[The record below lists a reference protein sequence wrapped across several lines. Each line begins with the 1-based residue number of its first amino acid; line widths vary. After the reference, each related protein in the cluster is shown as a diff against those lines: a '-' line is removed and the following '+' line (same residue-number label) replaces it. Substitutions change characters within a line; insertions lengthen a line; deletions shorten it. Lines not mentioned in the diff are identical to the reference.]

1 LTASI
6 PQARSAERH
15 PGCAPHRLGLA
26 LDAARSAPLADSLS
40 DLSRVAYGW
49 HLTAEAGSTPR
60 DAPYPPGA
68 SPPTVGCDYRYPDGE
83 DHRKRGPHGDDG
95 AKKLNGRKRHL
106 LDDTTGLLRRV
117 LVHSAALSDADMA
130 SRGQWLRPWT
140 EEAWGWRLAIVQRP
154 GGWGGYLLGVEP
166 PPLPAFTGLARRWE
180 GTPHRLDRPV
190 LPPEPRLGV
199 PPGEP

>member
-1 LTASI
+1 VAHPGASPATGTHWWLTASI

-49 HLTAEAGSTPR
+49 HLTADAGSTPR

-83 DHRKRGPHGDDG
+83 DHRKRGPHGDDR

-140 EEAWGWRLAIVQRP
+140 EEAWGWRA
-154 GGWGGYLLGVEP
+154 GGG
-166 PPLPAFTGLARRWE
+166 
-180 GTPHRLDRPV
+180 GTPNRLDRPV